1 LGRNLCQ
8 LRIVYELQ
16 RSVSQPVVLVIDAGL
31 GNIGSVVAA
40 FERQACT
47 VKRLA
52 DPPDLPAT
60 RGFSHVVLPG
70 VGSFAAG
77 MVALRQRGWADWL
90 HQQWC
95 PSRRPL
101 LGICLGMQL
110 LASRGS
116 EGAASADAATSG
128 LDLIPGTVERI
139 HPEGCL
145 PLPHVGWN
153 AVDWQAS
160 AAPLAKGL
168 PPGGDFYFVHSY
180 AFTPVDSAHALA
192 SADYG
197 GMFTAVV
204 GRCACYGVQFHPE
217 KSQRLGRQLLS
228 NFLALGPC

>member
-1 LGRNLCQ
+1 M
-8 LRIVYELQ
+8 
-16 RSVSQPVVLVIDAGL
+16 SQPAVLVIDAGL

-40 FERQACT
+40 LERQSCT
-47 VKRLA
+47 LQRLA
-52 DPPDLPAT
+52 DPPGPEAT
-60 RGFSHVVLPG
+60 SGFSHAVLPG
-70 VGSFAAG
+70 VGSFTAG
-77 MVALRQRGWADWL
+77 MEALRQRGWADWL
-90 HQQWC
+90 HHQWC
-95 PSRRPL
+95 PSGRPL

-116 EGAASADAATSG
+116 EGAASAGDVTTG
-128 LDLIPGTVERI
+128 LDLIPGTVERM
-139 HPEGCL
+139 HLEGGL

-153 AVDWQAS
+153 AVHWAAS
-160 AAPLAKGL
+160 AGSLAEGL

-180 AFTPVDSAHALA
+180 AFTPADPAHTLA
-192 SADYG
+192 RADYG

>member
-1 LGRNLCQ
+1 M
-8 LRIVYELQ
+8 
-16 RSVSQPVVLVIDAGL
+16 VIDAGL

-40 FERQACT
+40 LERQACT
-47 VKRLA
+47 VKRLS
-52 DPPDLPAT
+52 DPPDPPAT

-77 MVALRQRGWADWL
+77 MEALRQRGWADWL
-90 HQQWC
+90 LQQWC
-95 PSRRPL
+95 PTGGPL

-116 EGAASADAATSG
+116 EGAASVGAATTG

-139 HPEGCL
+139 HPVGGL

-153 AVDWQAS
+153 AVDWQVS
-160 AAPLAKGL
+160 AGPLAKGL
-168 PPGGDFYFVHSY
+168 TPGGDFYFVHSY
-180 AFTPVDSAHALA
+180 AFTPEDSAHALA

-204 GRCACYGVQFHPE
+204 GRGASYGVQFHPE

-228 NFLALGPC
+228 NFLALRPC

>member
-8 LRIVYELQ
+8 LWVFVGLR
-16 RSVSQPVVLVIDAGL
+16 RRVSQPAVLVIDAGL

-40 FERQACT
+40 LERQACT

-60 RGFSHVVLPG
+60 RGFS
-70 VGSFAAG
+70 
-77 MVALRQRGWADWL
+77 RQRGWADWL
-90 HQQWC
+90 LQQWC
-95 PSRRPL
+95 PTGRPL

-116 EGAASADAATSG
+116 EGAASVGAATTG

-139 HPEGCL
+139 HPDGGL

-160 AAPLAKGL
+160 AGPLAKGL
-168 PPGGDFYFVHSY
+168 TPGGDFYFVHSY
-180 AFTPVDSAHALA
+180 AFTPADSAHALA

-204 GRCACYGVQFHPE
+204 GWGACYGVQFHPE